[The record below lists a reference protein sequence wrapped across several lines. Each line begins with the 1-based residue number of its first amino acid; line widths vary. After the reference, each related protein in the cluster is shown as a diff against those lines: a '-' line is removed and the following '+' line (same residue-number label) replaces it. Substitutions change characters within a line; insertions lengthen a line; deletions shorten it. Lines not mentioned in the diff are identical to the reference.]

1 MLGKSL
7 DEGRENATLRVQQ
20 QGARSDVAPGEKG
33 SVVKSHRGR
42 AAVTGA
48 DRFLRKPL
56 LTSRDG
62 REGRNRD
69 ARSRKTCLVASLVAR
84 AERVAGD
91 AACAPE
97 PRFSDH
103 TN

>member
-1 MLGKSL
+1 MFEGGVPDRVFDERGRAMLGKSL
-7 DEGRENATLRVQQ
+7 DESRENATLRVQQ

-56 LTSRDG
+56 LTS
-62 REGRNRD
+62 
-69 ARSRKTCLVASLVAR
+69 
-84 AERVAGD
+84 
-91 AACAPE
+91 
-97 PRFSDH
+97 
-103 TN
+103 